1 MLSPITTGEPM
12 HATMHATSG
21 TGDKAR
27 VGDAFQTLE
36 LTATSGQL
44 VTIPDPA
51 GDYVHLQLRRFAGC
65 PICNLHLRSIV
76 TRHDEIRS
84 HGIREVVVFHSTA
97 AELTKF
103 EAELPFPL
111 IADPERELYRRLGVE
126 RGPSS
131 LVSMCALRAA
141 IAGEAAALRHQSTM
155 RGALGPVKPTGGR
168 LGLPAD
174 FLIAPDG
181 RIAALKYAQHA
192 YDQWTVDEL
201 LDHARPVSH

>member
-1 MLSPITTGEPM
+1 MR
-12 HATMHATSG
+12 ATSG
-21 TGDKAR
+21 SNDKAR
-27 VGDAFQTLE
+27 PGGAFPTLE
-36 LTATSGQL
+36 LAATSGQP
-44 VTIPDPA
+44 VTVPDPA

-84 HGIREVVVFHSTA
+84 HGIQEVVVFHSTA

-131 LVSMCALRAA
+131 LASTRALRAA
-141 IAGEAAALRHQSTM
+141 IAGQAAALRHQSTT

-168 LGLPAD
+168 LGLPAE

-181 RIAALKYAQHA
+181 RIAALKYGQHA

-201 LDHARPVSH
+201 LDRARPVPA

>member
-1 MLSPITTGEPM
+1 M

-51 GDYVHLQLRRFAGC
+51 GNFVHLQLRRFAGC
-65 PICNLHLRSIV
+65 PICNLHLRSV
-76 TRHDEIRS
+76 VARHDEIRS
-84 HGIREVVVFHSTA
+84 HAIREVVVFHSTV
-97 AELTKF
+97 AELAKY

-126 RGPSS
+126 RRAGS
-131 LVSMCALRAA
+131 LLSARAPRAA
-141 IAGEAAALRHQSTM
+141 NAGQTAALARRSTV
-155 RGALGPVKPTGGR
+155 RAPGPAKPPGGAWGF
-168 LGLPAD
+168 PAE
-174 FLIAPDG
+174 F
-181 RIAALKYAQHA
+181 
-192 YDQWTVDEL
+192 
-201 LDHARPVSH
+201 

>member
-1 MLSPITTGEPM
+1 
-12 HATMHATSG
+12 MHATSG

-27 VGDAFQTLE
+27 VGDAFPALD
-36 LTATSGQL
+36 LTAASGQL

-51 GDYVHLQLRRFAGC
+51 GNFVHLQMRRFAGC

-76 TRHDEIRS
+76 ARHDEIRS

-97 AELTKF
+97 AELAKH

-126 RGPSS
+126 RRPSS
-131 LVSMCALRAA
+131 LLSTRALRAA
-141 IAGEAAALRHQSTM
+141 IAGETAALGNRSTK
-155 RGALGPVKPTGGR
+155 RGALGPIKPTGGR

-181 RIAALKYAQHA
+181 RVAALKYGQHA

-201 LDHARPVSH
+201 LDHARPVPA

>member
-1 MLSPITTGEPM
+1 M
-12 HATMHATSG
+12 HATPATETSA
-21 TGDKAR
+21 TDEKPR
-27 VGDAFQTLE
+27 VGGAFPALD
-36 LTATSGQL
+36 LTATSGQP
-44 VTIPDPA
+44 VTIPDPQ
-51 GDYVHLQLRRFAGC
+51 GNLVHLQLRRFAGC
-65 PICNLHLRSIV
+65 PICNRHLRSIV

-131 LVSMCALRAA
+131 LVSMRALRAA

-181 RIAALKYAQHA
+181 RIAALKYGQHA

-201 LDHARPVSH
+201 LDHARPVPA